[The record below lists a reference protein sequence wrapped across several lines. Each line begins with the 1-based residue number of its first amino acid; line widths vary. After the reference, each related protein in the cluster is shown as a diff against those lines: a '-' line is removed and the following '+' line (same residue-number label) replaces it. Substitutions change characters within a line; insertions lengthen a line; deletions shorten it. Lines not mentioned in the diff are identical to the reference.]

1 MKKVIELIN
10 KYIEE
15 NTGRWNELKKS
26 EIIETIATITGLTK
40 ADVTRVF
47 EAINNKQTL
56 NEEKELIN
64 FC

>member
-1 MKKVIELIN
+1 MSTNITFDAKNN
-10 KYIEE
+10 KYTYKVELVEE
-15 NTGRWNELKKS
+15 V
-26 EIIETIATITGLTK
+26 ATATGLTK

>member
-1 MKKVIELIN
+1 MGRFYN
-10 KYIEE
+10 YIEE
-15 NTGRWNELKKS
+15 STGRWNEFKKS

-40 ADVTRVF
+40 VDVTRVF

>member
-1 MKKVIELIN
+1 M
-10 KYIEE
+10 
-15 NTGRWNELKKS
+15 KKS

-40 ADVTRVF
+40 VDVTRVF

>member
-1 MKKVIELIN
+1 M
-10 KYIEE
+10 
-15 NTGRWNELKKS
+15 KKS